1 MFKMG
6 LRFMLFAMACGVLAG
21 CFEPK
26 VPTADGRKVLTEA
39 QYKTLMDKMKNS
51 DEMKEEVVEAAA
63 RANGGDNAFA
73 NGALFYQNRDFANAA
88 AEFEKVVSADA
99 GNSKAWYM
107 LGSCY
112 EHTGNVE
119 KAQSAFKQSYDIMV
133 AQGYIADINKI
144 R

>member
-6 LRFMLFAMACGVLAG
+6 LRFLLFAMACVVLAG

-26 VPTADGRKVLTEA
+26 TPTADGRKVLTGA
-39 QYKTLMDKMKNS
+39 QYEALMAKMKT
-51 DEMKEEVVEAAA
+51 DEMKKEVVEAAVN
-63 RANGGDNAFA
+63 ANGGDDAFA
-73 NGALFYQNRDFANAA
+73 NGAQFYQNRDFANAA
-88 AEFEKVVSADA
+88 TEFEKVVSADA

-112 EHTGNVE
+112 EHTGNVD

>member
-1 MFKMG
+1 MFKKG
-6 LRFMLFAMACGVLAG
+6 LRFVLFAMACVVLAG

-26 VPTADGRKVLTEA
+26 TPTVDGRKVLTGA
-39 QYKTLMDKMKNS
+39 QYEELMAKMKTS
-51 DEMKEEVVEAAA
+51 GVKEEVAEAAA
-63 RANGGDNAFA
+63 QANGGDSAFA
-73 NGALFYQNRDFANAA
+73 NGARFYQNRDFANAA
-88 AEFEKVVSADA
+88 VEFEKVVSSDA

-107 LGSCY
+107 LGACY

>member
-1 MFKMG
+1 MFKKG
-6 LRFMLFAMACGVLAG
+6 LRFVLVVLVGVMLTG

-26 VPTADGRKVLTEA
+26 VPTTDGRKVLTAA
-39 QYKTLMDKMKNS
+39 QYDALMAKMKTS
-51 DEMKEEVVEAAA
+51 EMKEEVAEAAA
-63 RANGGDNAFA
+63 KVDNGDNAFA
-73 NGALFYQNRDFANAA
+73 NGARFYENRDFANAA
-88 AEFEKVVSADA
+88 VEFEKVVSADA